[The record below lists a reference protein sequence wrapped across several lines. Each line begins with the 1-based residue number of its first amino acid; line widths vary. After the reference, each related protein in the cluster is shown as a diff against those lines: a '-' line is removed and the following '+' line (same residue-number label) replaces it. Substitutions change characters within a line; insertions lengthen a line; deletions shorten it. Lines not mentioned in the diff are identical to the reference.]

1 MAFYLITGG
10 AGFIG
15 SNLCE
20 ELLRRGNKVRIID
33 DFSTGKEENIQDF
46 LNDIEV
52 VRGDIRD
59 IETVREAMKG
69 VEYVSHQA
77 ALSSVPMSIKD
88 PVLNNQVNIDG
99 TLNVLVAARDEGV
112 KRVVIA
118 SSAAVYGNGEVLPK
132 VETMVP
138 EPISPYAVSKHVGEQ
153 YAKLFYELY
162 GLETVCL
169 RYFNVF
175 GPKQDPSSQYSG
187 VISKFMDA
195 VAKGEA
201 PVIFGDGEQS
211 RDFVYVDN
219 VVEANILASVSERVG
234 HGEVLNI
241 ASGKRI
247 TLNELVKVVGDVE
260 AVYGEERVGDVR
272 HSLAD
277 VGLARE
283 LLGYEVEKTLT
294 FILKNSRIGAS

>member
-20 ELLRRGNKVRIID
+20 ELLKRGNKVRIID

-46 LNDIEV
+46 LSDIDV

-59 IETVREAMKG
+59 IETVRTALKG
-69 VEYVSHQA
+69 VDYVSHQA
-77 ALSSVPMSIKD
+77 AISSVPLSIKD

-99 TLNVLVAARDEGV
+99 ALNVLVAARDEGV
-112 KRVVIA
+112 KRVVLA
-118 SSAAVYGNGEVLPK
+118 SSAAVYGNSEVLPK

-201 PVIFGDGEQS
+201 PVIYGDGEQS

-260 AVYGEERVGDVR
+260 AVYAEERVGDVR

-277 VGLARE
+277 IGLARE
-283 LLGYEVEKTLT
+283 MLGYEVSGEFEDGLRMIRK
-294 FILKNSRIGAS
+294 IKS